1 MGLTR
6 LMMSPIDISVSAAR
20 EFLPAGLDLT
30 LPSIKERGDLEL
42 TPPRK
47 SLSTMSCN
55 HLVGYCQSY

>member
-1 MGLTR
+1 
-6 LMMSPIDISVSAAR
+6 MSPIDISVSAAR